1 MSFNKAPCS
10 IIAFNQTYEDLGN
23 DANMEHSSSTT
34 EELFPEQYEYHYPH
48 SGDYDAFYEELE
60 SCKDKITR
68 LEKENMVLRGR
79 LEELSMTSPSEMSVE
94 FETSTPISLNEND
107 EVQDIATPEEEER
120 MDYVTSTL
128 NDLELDEEG
137 DFPASSPGPKDDEF
151 DIELCDIQ
159 PPSELDQN
167 VEEDF
172 PARSP
177 GLKDDEFDIEV
188 CDIQTPS
195 ELDPNEEMSFV
206 EYYSY
211 PESKVEP
218 TANDTRILFDMR
230 DLLDQVAPSLQEDV
244 PVPYVRSIS
253 SGTYYDTQSFAALI
267 KKKTGMAQ
275 VGKTIFIIKNL
286 IRGLLDVAKIGEPPT
301 EADGEHLKAA
311 WEGYDE
317 ETARKLDRVYEEV
330 KVSLQDKRGA

>member
-1 MSFNKAPCS
+1 MSFDKAPCS
-10 IIAFNQTYEDLGN
+10 IIAFNQTYENPGN

-34 EELFPEQYEYHYPH
+34 EELFPQQFEYHHPH
-48 SGDYDAFYEELE
+48 TDDYDALYEELE
-60 SCKDKITR
+60 SCKDKITQ
-68 LEKENMVLRGR
+68 LEKENIVLRGR
-79 LEELSMTSPSEMSVE
+79 LDELSMTSPSEMSVE

-107 EVQDIATPEEEER
+107 EVQDIVTPEEEGI

-137 DFPASSPGPKDDEF
+137 V
-151 DIELCDIQ
+151 CDIQ
-159 PPSELDQN
+159 LPSELDQN

-172 PARSP
+172 PASSP

-188 CDIQTPS
+188 CDIQAPS
-195 ELDPNEEMSFV
+195 ELDQTEEMSFV

-253 SGTYYDTQSFAALI
+253 SGPYYDTERFAALI
-267 KKKTGMAQ
+267 KKKTGIAQ

-301 EADGEHLKAA
+301 EVDGEHLKAA
-311 WEGYDE
+311 WEGCGE

-330 KVSLQDKRGA
+330 KAWLQDKRGA